1 MSMEQPKEGELFAG
15 KFRIEK
21 LLGQGGMGSVYLAVH
36 EQLRQ
41 KFAIKV
47 LLGEIATN
55 PEAVARFIN
64 EASSAAAIQG
74 DNVVRVS
81 DVSTTPGGLPYMV
94 MEYLEGVDLAQL
106 LEQRGNLQP
115 AEAADAVLQ
124 ALEAVHQAHEM
135 RIVHR
140 DLKPS
145 NLFLAKRPDG
155 STIVKVLDFG
165 ISKVQGLQQQ
175 VGSLTRTQSMLGS
188 PLYMSPEQLRSSK
201 SVDHLSDIWAL
212 GVILYE
218 LISGH
223 VPYNGDSIGEL
234 FAAILEQDAIRLI
247 DRVPGIDPQLDA
259 VVMRCLAKKKDERW
273 QSVLDLAVGLAP
285 FAPPGREGKL
295 AARAAQGLIRPASV
309 PPGNMS
315 LSNLGVP
322 AARAPQSSVPL
333 FSSAATAALSPEA
346 SADALAAAGSGSNP
360 GIGYAGASPNPSSG
374 QFAGGAVGIAGASP
388 NVAALASASGPHP
401 HTLTGGASSWASS
414 GPVVPPKKPMGIIIG
429 LGLVGLAVVGGG
441 IAFGIHSITGG
452 TAKPLASTSVPVPS
466 GSSLGNAKIT
476 PTASADVAST
486 SNSGAISP
494 SVTAPGTG
502 EVAAAATGSSSA
514 KAAPSDSGGKKP
526 GANTATGAP
535 GSGGT
540 KIGKP
545 NTGAPT
551 TAPVATA
558 VVAPPVSTPKTK
570 STGPVGRGD

>member
-1 MSMEQPKEGELFAG
+1 MTMEQPKEGELFAG

-81 DVSTTPGGLPYMV
+81 DVSTTSGGLPYMV

-115 AEAADAVLQ
+115 AEAVDAVLQ

-273 QSVLDLAVGLAP
+273 QSVVDLAVGLAP

-295 AARAAQGLIRPASV
+295 ATRAAQGLIRPASV
-309 PPGNMS
+309 PPGTIS
-315 LSNLGVP
+315 LGNLGVP
-322 AARAPQSSVPL
+322 APRAPQASVPL
-333 FSSAATAALSPEA
+333 FASAATAALSPEA
-346 SADALAAAGSGSNP
+346 SADAFAAAGGSSP
-360 GIGYAGASPNPSSG
+360 GIGFAGSSPNPSSG
-374 QFAGGAVGIAGASP
+374 QFAAGAVGIAGASP
-388 NVAALASASGPHP
+388 NVADLAAASGPRP

-414 GPVVPPKKPMGIIIG
+414 GPVVPPKKPVGIIIG

-441 IAFGIHSITGG
+441 IAFGIHSMSGG
-452 TAKPLASTSVPVPS
+452 TGKPIASMSVPIPS
-466 GSSLGNAKIT
+466 GSSLGNGSGNVALT
-476 PTASADVAST
+476 ADVAASPT
-486 SNSGAISP
+486 SSGVTSPSATASGA
-494 SVTAPGTG
+494 G
-502 EVAAAATGSSSA
+502 EVAAAVTGSSST
-514 KAAPSDSGGKKP
+514 KAAPSDSSGKKP
-526 GANTATGAP
+526 GAGLAAGAP
-535 GSGGT
+535 GSGT
-540 KIGKP
+540 KTGKP
-545 NTGAPT
+545 NAGVT
-551 TAPVATA
+551 TAAPVATA
-558 VVAPPVSTPKTK
+558 VVAPPVSPPKPK